1 MKGLNNIPMST
12 ILGIAGAGVSSLI
25 KQKREL
31 DHPSFGYSPKNSGV
45 DYGKIAKTAVTY
57 AKAYKEA
64 KAEEAAKAAEQE
76 QTTETYNEDDIID
89 VEWRVVD

>member
-1 MKGLNNIPMST
+1 MKLENIPMNV
-12 ILGIAGAGVSSLI
+12 ILGVAGAGIGSLM

-31 DHPSFGYSPKNSGV
+31 DHPSFGYKQNTGI
-45 DYGKIAKTAVTY
+45 DYGKIAKTTLTY

-64 KAEEAAKAAEQE
+64 KAKEEAAKAAEQE
-76 QTTETYNEDDIID
+76 QTTETHNEDDIID

>member
-31 DHPSFGYSPKNSGV
+31 DHPSFGYSQNNGV
-45 DYGKIAKTAVTY
+45 NYGKIAKTAVTY

-64 KAEEAAKAAEQE
+64 KAKEEAAKAAEQE
-76 QTTETYNEDDIID
+76 AEETTYNEEDIID
-89 VEWRVVD
+89 VEYRVID

>member
-1 MKGLNNIPMST
+1 MNLGNIPINA
-12 ILGIAGAGVSSLI
+12 ILGVAGAGIGSLI

-31 DHPSFGYSPKNSGV
+31 DHPSFGYEQKSSV

-64 KAEEAAKAAEQE
+64 KVKEEAAKAAEQ
-76 QTTETYNEDDIID
+76 TETYNEDDIID
-89 VEWRVVD
+89 VEYRVID

>member
-1 MKGLNNIPMST
+1 MKLENIPMNA
-12 ILGIAGAGVSSLI
+12 ILGVAGAGIGSLI

-31 DHPSFGYSPKNSGV
+31 DHPTFGYKQSTGI
-45 DYGKIAKTAVTY
+45 DYGKIAKTTLTY
-57 AKAYKEA
+57 AKAYKKA
-64 KAEEAAKAAEQE
+64 KEEAAKAAEQE